1 MNIGALAGSMPA
13 NVSEN
18 VRAIVT
24 AGFAKLVEEVK
35 KYAPAMYAATDTATQ
50 WSFRVQT
57 TPIITIKR
65 PKVAMISDNQSAGSE
80 RSRVDQLIASSSKIT
95 FAATTPRMPP
105 IT

>member
-1 MNIGALAGSMPA
+1 MHPMNWQRMNIGALAGSMPA

-50 WSFRVQT
+50 WSFRVLT

-65 PKVAMISDNQSAGSE
+65 PKVAMISVSYTHLTLPTKA
-80 RSRVDQLIASSSKIT
+80 
-95 FAATTPRMPP
+95 
-105 IT
+105 